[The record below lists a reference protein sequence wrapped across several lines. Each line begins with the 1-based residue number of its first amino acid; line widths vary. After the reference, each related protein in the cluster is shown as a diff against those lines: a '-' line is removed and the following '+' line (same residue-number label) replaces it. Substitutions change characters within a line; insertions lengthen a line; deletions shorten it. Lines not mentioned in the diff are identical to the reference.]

1 MKKNFGKKKIYI
13 LLTRFRDT
21 GSRMLSTFTGSYYTH
36 ASIGFEEDAGTF
48 YSFVKKGFIVEDISR
63 YIKKSQNSPFPCRL
77 YELSVPK
84 RIYKSAKS
92 IVLRFADNRK
102 NMKYTLFG
110 VIMCLFGV
118 KYENKCSYFCSQF
131 VAHVLK
137 KSGAVT
143 LKRASCLYF
152 PEDLGKISSLKLNY
166 TGNLQNMLWQFG
178 IPTCYVL
185 GDV

>member
-1 MKKNFGKKKIYI
+1 MKKGQGKKKIYI

-21 GSRMLSTFTGSYYTH
+21 GSRLLGTFTGSYYTH
-36 ASIGFEEDAGTF
+36 ASIGFEEDANTF
-48 YSFVKKGFIVEDISR
+48 YSFVTKGFIVEDISR
-63 YIKKSQNSPFPCRL
+63 YIKKSQNSPFPCCL
-77 YELSVPK
+77 YEICVSK
-84 RIYKSAKS
+84 RIYSSAKK
-92 IVLRFADNRK
+92 IVLRFADNKK

-118 KYENKCSYFCSQF
+118 KYENKCSYFCSHF

-137 KSGAVT
+137 KSGAVI

-152 PEDLGKISSLKLNY
+152 PEDLTKIEGIKLNY
-166 TGNLQNMLWQFG
+166 IGNLQNMLWQFG